1 MHVFRKMRA
10 PRGKIGA
17 MSEDQSQIPPA
28 TLEFLILSL
37 KMQAEMSL
45 GLLKMPGEDQE
56 QDLVRAR
63 HFIDLLAMLAEKT
76 KGNLSLQE
84 QRLLENTVTELRFRF
99 VQVSPAP
106 TLPVPA
112 QAPAEAPAEA
122 PAQAPAE
129 EPAPDQGQG
138 QE

>member
-1 MHVFRKMRA
+1 
-10 PRGKIGA
+10 
-17 MSEDQSQIPPA
+17 MSEDQSHIPPA

-37 KMQAEMSL
+37 KMQAEMGL

-56 QDLVRAR
+56 QDLGRAR
-63 HFIDLLAMLAEKT
+63 HFIDLLAMLSEKT

-106 TLPVPA
+106 TTEPQPPL
-112 QAPAEAPAEA
+112 
-122 PAQAPAE
+122 
-129 EPAPDQGQG
+129 PAPDQGQ
-138 QE
+138 E